1 MFYWSDHFPKK
12 YWFWLTLWWKRL
24 ELYLRKNMTLFEE
37 IQGIQLLFLE
47 SLQHQLSDART
58 KGGFSVEI
66 SFTKIKFPIE
76 TLFEAKKRLSSRGT
90 GFPLTKGLEIK
101 KTIWIHWSIRRWN
114 QNKMFFKWTNLN
126 AFETFGGGLELGHEH
141 YSYGAKPIWLSDV
154 IRSFSFLRTTEPS
167 KFLYKDPNTG
177 CFNRFLT

>member
-47 SLQHQLSDART
+47 SLQQQLSDART

-101 KTIWIHWSIRRWN
+101 KK
-114 QNKMFFKWTNLN
+114 Q
-126 AFETFGGGLELGHEH
+126 FGFIG
-141 YSYGAKPIWLSDV
+141 LSDV
-154 IRSFSFLRTTEPS
+154 GTKTRCFSSERTLTRLKLSVEALSWDMNTIATEQ
-167 KFLYKDPNTG
+167 N
-177 CFNRFLT
+177 